1 MSVVDTQIN
10 MSIMTGF
17 QLEIHKN
24 IMYTQSSEMFCLR
37 NIKPNEKF
45 VYEIPLV
52 DVMEF
57 MEQEKYKRSI

>member
-1 MSVVDTQIN
+1 MSFVKGID
-10 MSIMTGF
+10 
-17 QLEIHKN
+17 IHKN
-24 IMYTQSSEMFCLR
+24 ITFTQSSEMFCLR

-57 MEQEKYKRSI
+57 MEQEKYKKSI